1 MGPDVCGEDA
11 GGDSASSLQFSFWRA
26 KADPTFS
33 LVTGLPFLLKQ
44 LLLASINHSQSWTS
58 GQHNVR
64 EQLQLN
70 AHEKDLLELSNTLT
84 SFILSVARQDKDG
97 GTVKVSQALRRAQN
111 KAITDYAEGHRI
123 CN

>member
-1 MGPDVCGEDA
+1 MGPDICGKDA
-11 GGDSASSLQFSFWRA
+11 GGDSASSLQFSYWQA

-33 LVTGLPFLLKQ
+33 LVTRLPFLLKQ

-84 SFILSVARQDKDG
+84 SFILSVARQDKE
-97 GTVKVSQALRRAQN
+97 L
-111 KAITDYAEGHRI
+111 EGQ
-123 CN
+123 